1 MLSSPMVLTYTELF
15 LMYNHDFL
23 LDLVESLR
31 QKSGYMPFL
40 DLEFKSADFINVIT
54 DNIDFIELVDDDD
67 LDNNEY
73 DNEYY
78 SYET

>member
-1 MLSSPMVLTYTELF
+1 MVLTYTELF

>member
-1 MLSSPMVLTYTELF
+1 
-15 LMYNHDFL
+15 MYNHDFL